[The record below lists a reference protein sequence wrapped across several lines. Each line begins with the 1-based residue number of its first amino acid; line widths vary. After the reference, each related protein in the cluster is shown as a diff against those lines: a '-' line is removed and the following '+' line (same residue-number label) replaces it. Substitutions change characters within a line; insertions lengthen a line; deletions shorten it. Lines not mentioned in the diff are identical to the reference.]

1 VVTESEF
8 RRALRRGYVGNVVPA
23 GYSQKCRFDPIR
35 LDSPATV
42 SSTARQVLNPDL
54 QLGAP
59 VSVTWNTDFLARL
72 QSSQIVETL
81 DGAVEIHALLP
92 LIRRLFSVSF
102 SESPR
107 AEMFRLE
114 MSNDLDR
121 SLLAHFDLGE
131 IAPPSL
137 TDVRVH
143 HGESAPTS
151 SPTPPIG
158 GPLIDSPTA
167 KFEIQTLDRLS
178 GAAELLVDSLSGAA
192 QTELLCAVLSPE
204 RSLPA
209 TELSSDLHA
218 VRWRLPN
225 STSLLSAVCTFIL
238 KLPPRMTLSPLAIEE
253 KLDLVR
259 HLLLAESIDQ
269 AQRPFLDELLR
280 LVRTGEGLNHL
291 LTKTNNLVLQSL
303 VIFMSN
309 NRDPREVADLK
320 ATHFGIDGAALALCA
335 FLTGLRYPR
344 EVIPR
349 DLVWPPLRTADIQDF
364 VSMVNGQSVVVEPT
378 RRLVEVAGARLT
390 FNGEVFSPRTQVEV
404 LELSR
409 TSSLVRIRSRKATAH
424 WGVAKI
430 VVRNRSHVLSYS
442 TIEVGHVRSGDEA
455 KFVRE
460 IDLQHF
466 KETKNRLA
474 RWSLNVFS
482 NRSIDQFIEKKDY
495 VKLKIKEPFWIELT
509 TGERKEYR
517 DSSIEVPLDCL
528 KDLPKGIKS
537 SDEMRV
543 AAKPTLVEVLMH
555 DRRTRAE
562 RKKKLKKFLE
572 NSFKACSI
580 RF

>member
-178 GAAELLVDSLSGAA
+178 GAAELLVDSDSGAA
-192 QTELLCAVLSPE
+192 QTELLCAVLCPE

-349 DLVWPPLRTADIQDF
+349 DLVWPPFRTADIQDF

-390 FNGEVFSPRTQVEV
+390 FNGEVFPPRTQVEV

-409 TSSLVRIRSRKATAH
+409 TSPPVHIGSEEATPH
-424 WGVAKI
+424 SCVARI
-430 VVRNRSHVLSYS
+430 VVRNRSHVL
-442 TIEVGHVRSGDEA
+442 I
-455 KFVRE
+455 
-460 IDLQHF
+460 
-466 KETKNRLA
+466 TK
-474 RWSLNVFS
+474 
-482 NRSIDQFIEKKDY
+482 FIEKENC
-495 VKLKIKEPFWIELT
+495 VELKIKEPFWIEFT

-517 DSSIEVPLDCL
+517 DFSFQLKVEVPLDCP
-528 KDLPKGIKS
+528 KELPEGIKS
-537 SDEMRV
+537 SDRMGEAEQLTMYDEEEILQ
-543 AAKPTLVEVLMH
+543 PTLFKEEEIL
-555 DRRTRAE
+555 E
-562 RKKKLKKFLE
+562 KL
-572 NSFKACSI
+572 FKACII
-580 RF
+580 RL